1 MYDILFLAYVTTA
14 GFTIVILWSIYK
26 FCQIRLHIDE
36 VEREVYYIPLA
47 SAPSLEE
54 NPIDV

>member
-1 MYDILFLAYVTTA
+1 MFDILFLAYITTA

-36 VEREVYYIPLA
+36 VEREVYYIPLP
-47 SAPSLEE
+47 SAPPLEE
-54 NPIDV
+54 NAIDV